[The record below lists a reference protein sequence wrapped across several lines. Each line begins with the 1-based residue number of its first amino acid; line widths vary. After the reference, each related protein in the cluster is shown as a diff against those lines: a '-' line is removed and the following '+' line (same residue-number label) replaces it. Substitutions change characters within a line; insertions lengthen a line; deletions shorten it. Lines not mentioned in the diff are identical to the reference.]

1 LSLTSKLRHPPRSR
15 ESQYLVRNANAV
27 RRTQADRTEIS
38 DQRLTDAAVQLLLQK
53 GVRGTTLAELGRLA
67 GYSRGLATHRFG
79 SKAGLLQHVL
89 QRASARW
96 LALLQ
101 SKVGDTVGADALCA
115 AVDAHLELL
124 RKSPDD
130 VRVMYLLWF
139 TSIDPGSEYRANVA
153 RVHQAQRDDIRRWIK
168 LGQQRRLVPA
178 HVDASRVAEQ
188 FCASMAGMACQW
200 LVNAKIPLQ
209 EMHQQLK
216 ADIRQ
221 RLAAAERTP
230 ARASRVKSQGNHD
243 DRRVHI

>member
-1 LSLTSKLRHPPRSR
+1 LARSV
-15 ESQYLVRNANAV
+15 SAV
-27 RRTQADRTEIS
+27 RRSQADRTEIS
-38 DQRLTDAAVQLLLQK
+38 DQRLSEAAVRLLLQR
-53 GVRGTTLAELGRLA
+53 GVRGTTLAELGRQS

-79 SKAGLLQHVL
+79 SKAGLLRHVL
-89 QRASARW
+89 HRASMRW

-101 SKVGDTVGADALCA
+101 SKVADKVGAEALCA

-153 RVHQAQRDDIRRWIK
+153 RVNEAQRDDLRRWIEA
-168 LGQQRRLVPA
+168 GQERNLVSA
-178 HVDASRVAEQ
+178 QIDSSRVAEQ
-188 FCASMAGMACQW
+188 FCASMIGMACQW
-200 LVNAKIPLQ
+200 LVNAKMPLT
-209 EMHQQLK
+209 EMHEQLK

-221 RLAAAERTP
+221 RLAAGDRASS
-230 ARASRVKSQGNHD
+230 RASRIKSRGNHD